1 MSDDTEQ
8 EPSLEESMAEVYDEI
23 QEREADLAVEDAPA
37 PEDSPGEDDPAP
49 VEASTDEAEP
59 VEESEAEDKPEGDD
73 TPVAAAQ
80 EQVEAPAY
88 WSEESRAQFDA
99 LPDEAKN
106 VVLEQ
111 AKNANADYTRKSTE
125 LADQRKAYQPLQ
137 TVTDKWNGYLQ
148 AQGTTPELAFD
159 NLMQTQHSLRTGT
172 PEQKRQALESIRQTY
187 GISDA
192 EEDEYRDPELASL
205 ESQVQSLSSQINQ
218 GQHAQQQAQLDAA
231 NQQIEQFKTQVDDK
245 GTPLYPHFEA
255 VEGKMS
261 ALVGSGEA
269 NDLQSAYDMAVY
281 ADANI
286 RQQLVNE
293 QVSKAQAA
301 AQAKVK
307 TEKAKKAAAVNV
319 SSSSAPGASR
329 KPVGNPL
336 DFSAMAEIYDS
347 VQ

>member
-1 MSDDTEQ
+1 MSDENEQ
-8 EPSLEESMAEVYDEI
+8 EPSIEESMAEVYDEI
-23 QEREADLAVEDAPA
+23 QKREEADEPQ
-37 PEDSPGEDDPAP
+37 PETDSPGEDDPAP

-59 VEESEAEDKPEGDD
+59 VEEPEAEDEPEGDD
-73 TPVAAAQ
+73 TPDAAAL

-111 AKNANADYTRKSTE
+111 AKNANADYTRKATE
-125 LADQRKAYQPLQ
+125 LAEQRKAGQPLQ
-137 TVTDKWNGYLQ
+137 AVTDKWNGYLQ
-148 AQGTTPELAFD
+148 QQGTTAELAFD
-159 NLMQTQHSLRTGT
+159 NLMQTQHALRTGT

-205 ESQVQSLSSQINQ
+205 ESQIQSLSSQVNQ
-218 GQHAQQQAQLDAA
+218 NQTTQYQSQLDAA
-231 NQQIEQFKTQVDDK
+231 NQSISQFANEVDGNGDLK
-245 GTPLYPHFEA
+245 HPHFDTVQA
-255 VEGKMS
+255 KMTELI
-261 ALVGSGEA
+261 AG
-269 NDLQSAYDMAVY
+269 NDDMDLQAAYEA
-281 ADANI
+281 ASEPINS
-286 RQQLVNE
+286 LVSE
-293 QVSKAQAA
+293 RVAKAQAA

-319 SSSSAPGASR
+319 SSSSPPGGSK
-329 KPVGNPL
+329 KPVGKWN
-336 DFSAMAEIYDS
+336 DTSAMAEIYDS